1 MVCSNASV
9 SLEQIGDPVVRK
21 LGQSALFSSDA
32 VAVMGMV
39 PSVSRWTCRRAVEA
53 VSVGVVIASAT
64 GSIDARNALDARSRL
79 GHSVAHTPRTFGKE
93 APMNTVVR
101 ARIDQATK
109 DEATVILD
117 TIGLTVSDAFRLM
130 MRRIVAETRLP
141 FDPLVPNATTL
152 AAIDD
157 ANRGDL
163 DTVDSVEDL
172 FATLRDGRDDD

>member
-1 MVCSNASV
+1 
-9 SLEQIGDPVVRK
+9 
-21 LGQSALFSSDA
+21 
-32 VAVMGMV
+32 
-39 PSVSRWTCRRAVEA
+39 
-53 VSVGVVIASAT
+53 
-64 GSIDARNALDARSRL
+64 
-79 GHSVAHTPRTFGKE
+79 
-93 APMNTVVR
+93 MNTVVR

-130 MRRIVAETRLP
+130 MRRIVAEKRLP

-163 DTVDSVEDL
+163 DTVDSVEEL

>member
-1 MVCSNASV
+1 
-9 SLEQIGDPVVRK
+9 
-21 LGQSALFSSDA
+21 
-32 VAVMGMV
+32 
-39 PSVSRWTCRRAVEA
+39 
-53 VSVGVVIASAT
+53 
-64 GSIDARNALDARSRL
+64 
-79 GHSVAHTPRTFGKE
+79 
-93 APMNTVVR
+93 MNTVVR

-130 MRRIVAETRLP
+130 MRRIVAEKRLP

-163 DTVDSVEDL
+163 DTVDSVDSVEEM